1 MALPVLDVPTYELNL
16 PSTGKPIKFRPFLVK
31 EHKILL
37 TLSEAEESEVS
48 RIITDLVDVC
58 TFNKLNAKD
67 LPHFDIEYIFMNLR
81 AKSIS
86 ETVDVVITCLSC
98 ENQYESSFNID
109 NLQVEIPQGHTNKIM
124 LTPTVGVE
132 MRYPKFENVVKV
144 YNSDKVDDVFAL
156 VKKSIAGIFDEESY
170 WSASEQTDEE
180 IETFL
185 LQLTKEQFDL
195 IEKFFTTSPKVV
207 QTIESDCPRCSNH
220 NVSRIE
226 GLQNFF
232 V

>member
-16 PSTGKPIKFRPFLVK
+16 PSTGKLIKFRPFLVK

-37 TLSEAEESEVS
+37 TLSEAEDSEVS
-48 RIITDLVDVC
+48 RIVTDLVDVC

-81 AKSIS
+81 GKSIS
-86 ETVDVVITCLSC
+86 ETVDVVVTCLNC
-98 ENQYESSFNID
+98 EKEYESNFNIED
-109 NLQVEIPQGHTNKIM
+109 LKVEIPEGHSNKIM
-124 LTPTVGVE
+124 LTPTVGIE
-132 MRYPKFENVVKV
+132 MKYPKFESVVKV
-144 YNSDKVDDVFAL
+144 FNSNTVDDIFTL
-156 VKKSIAGIFDEESY
+156 VKKSIAGIFDEDSY

-180 IETFL
+180 IEQFL

-207 QTIESDCPRCSNH
+207 QVIESDCPHCSNH
-220 NVSRIE
+220 NISRIE